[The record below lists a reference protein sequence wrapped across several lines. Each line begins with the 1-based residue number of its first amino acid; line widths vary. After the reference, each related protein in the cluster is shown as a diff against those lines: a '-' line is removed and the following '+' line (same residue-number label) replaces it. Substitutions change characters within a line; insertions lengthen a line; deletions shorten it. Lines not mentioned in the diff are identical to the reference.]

1 MKKTLAM
8 LAATGMLALAG
19 TTGAASTASAA
30 TTVPSTAAVQSLV
43 NRVAHAAHPEAAF
56 NKLSPADKKL
66 FVATAKALVNRVAHA
81 AHPEAAFNKLSPA
94 DKKFFK
100 EITTPYG
107 APKISGGGK
116 LPQSM
121 RNPAYT
127 GCWSVRGQIDQYNA
141 IGWRLATGY
150 QTTNICAANGAL
162 TKDPWVTNV
171 DGNGASGWSYDPN
184 NNSVTVDN
192 EGWEGRGAVR
202 FAFTVGPTW
211 GDSFLCLRVFVNSN
225 GYNYRTDKTCPAWA

>member
-8 LAATGMLALAG
+8 LAATGMLVLTG
-19 TTGAASTASAA
+19 TTGAAGTASAA
-30 TTVPSTAAVQSLV
+30 TTVPSTAAVQALV
-43 NRVAHAAHPEAAF
+43 DRVDNAAHPKAAF
-56 NKLSPADKKL
+56 NKLSPTDKKL
-66 FVATAKALVNRVAHA
+66 FAATAKALVDRVDNA
-81 AHPEAAFNKLSPA
+81 AHPKAAFNKLSPT
-94 DKKFFK
+94 DKKLFR

-127 GCWSVRGQIDQYNA
+127 GCWAVRGQIDQYNA

-162 TKDPWVTNV
+162 TEDPWITNI
-171 DGNGASGWSYDPN
+171 DGSGAQAWNYDPSS
-184 NNSVTVDN
+184 NSSTVDN

-202 FAFTVGPTW
+202 FAFSVGGT
-211 GDSFLCLRVFVNSN
+211 GDAYLCLRVFVNSN
-225 GYNYRTDKTCPAWA
+225 GYNWRTDTTCPAWA